1 VANLANL
8 QQQANTQQTLVN
20 AVVNQEPTLNSAYQT
35 ALNSP
40 FNYFCK
46 IKAAGETRN

>member
-1 VANLANL
+1 MANLANL

-20 AVVNQEPTLNSAYQT
+20 ALVNQEQTLHSAYQT